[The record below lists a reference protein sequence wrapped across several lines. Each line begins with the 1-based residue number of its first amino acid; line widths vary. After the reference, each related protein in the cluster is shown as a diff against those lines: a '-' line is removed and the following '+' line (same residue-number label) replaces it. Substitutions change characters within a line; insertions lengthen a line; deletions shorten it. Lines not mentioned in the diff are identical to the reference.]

1 MDKLNNMQVFCR
13 IVELGTFAAVAR
25 EMNLS
30 AMMISKYMAQ
40 LEESLGVALLNR
52 TTRQISLTEA
62 GEIYYSRSKQ
72 LLDDFSELDEYTS
85 QLGRNVK
92 GTLKI
97 SAPIDFGGLYMVPA
111 IEAYQREFPEVKI
124 AMTLHNSHVNL
135 SEGNFDLSILVTDTL
150 DLGVV
155 ARKISETRLC
165 TYASPAYLAQYG
177 EPRHIDEL
185 SQHRCLHYRDTPHKD
200 YWIFRNGSE
209 ETKIKIQWHF
219 ASNNGRALAEAA
231 SLGMGITQAPEIS
244 VANYLTQGKLVE
256 ILSEFRI
263 PSLAIYATYLQR
275 RFLPAKLTTFVEFLI
290 KFFSETP
297 QPEQRQWLPEIHP
310 DGSHG
315 QT

>member
-62 GEIYYSRSKQ
+62 GEIYYNRSKQ
-72 LLDDFSELDEYTS
+72 LMDDFSELDETTA
-85 QLGRNVK
+85 QLGRHVK

-111 IEAYQREFPEVKI
+111 IDAYQRKYPDVKI
-124 AMTLHNSHVNL
+124 LMTLHNSHVDL
-135 SEGNFDLSILVTDTL
+135 SKGSFDLSILVTDSL

-155 ARKISETRLC
+155 ARKIAETRLC
-165 TYASPAYLAQYG
+165 TYASPVYLAEYDKP
-177 EPRHIDEL
+177 EHIDQL
-185 SQHRCLHYRDTPHKD
+185 SSHRCLHYIDTPHKD
-200 YWIFRNGSE
+200 YWLFNVGTE
-209 ETKIKIQWHF
+209 EIKIKPTWHF
-219 ASNNGRALAEAA
+219 ASNNGRALCQAA
-231 SLGMGITQAPEIS
+231 ALGMEITQTPEIS
-244 VANYLTQGKLVE
+244 AANYVAQGKLIE
-256 ILSEFRI
+256 ILQDFRI

-275 RFLPAKLTTFVEFLI
+275 RFLPAKLTTFVDFMVKYFAEN
-290 KFFSETP
+290 EA
-297 QPEQRQWLPEIHP
+297 
-310 DGSHG
+310 
-315 QT
+315 

>member
-62 GEIYYSRSKQ
+62 GEIYYYRSKQ
-72 LLDDFSELDEYTS
+72 LMDDFSELDETTA
-85 QLGRNVK
+85 QLGRHVK

-111 IEAYQREFPEVKI
+111 IDAYQHQYPDVKI
-124 AMTLHNSHVNL
+124 LMTLHNSHVDL
-135 SEGNFDLSILVTDTL
+135 SKGSFDLSILVTDSL

-155 ARKISETRLC
+155 ARKIAETRLC
-165 TYASPAYLAQYG
+165 TYASPVYLAKYG
-177 EPRHIDEL
+177 KPEHIDQL
-185 SQHRCLHYRDTPHKD
+185 NSHRCLHYIDTPHKD
-200 YWIFRNGSE
+200 YWLFIVGTE
-209 ETKIKIQWHF
+209 EIKIKPNWHF
-219 ASNNGRALAEAA
+219 ASNNGRALCQAA
-231 SLGMGITQAPEIS
+231 ALGMGITQAPEIS
-244 VANYLTQGKLVE
+244 AANYVAQGKLIE
-256 ILSEFRI
+256 ILQDFCI

-275 RFLPAKLTTFVEFLI
+275 RFLPAKLTTFVDFMVKYFVE
-290 KFFSETP
+290 KVA
-297 QPEQRQWLPEIHP
+297 
-310 DGSHG
+310 
-315 QT
+315 